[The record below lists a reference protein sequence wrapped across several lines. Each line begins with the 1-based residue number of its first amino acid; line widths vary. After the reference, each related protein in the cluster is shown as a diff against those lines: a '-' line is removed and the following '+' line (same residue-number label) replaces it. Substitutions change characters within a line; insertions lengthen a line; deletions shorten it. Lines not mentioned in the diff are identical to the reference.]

1 MPIVD
6 ASSFL
11 GQWPFR
17 PSWLSQPEALVAA
30 AREGDIAACLVA
42 PVAALMLDDPWATN
56 EALYRIA
63 ARWDELRPVAM
74 WNPSMPGHGRVLD
87 AAKDAAAAAV
97 KLAPSY
103 HHYALDPDAL
113 APALDA
119 LEGSGM
125 VACIQL
131 RVEDARQMRFQVP
144 DAAIDDALALAAARP
159 GIRWVICGA
168 RTAEVQSAAE
178 QAGQAGNVWLELS
191 NTDGLA
197 CIEHIAAKVRT
208 DRLLFAAH
216 MPFFYPEANLFKL
229 VEADLADDVR
239 EAFLTRNACEL
250 FGVCEAAR

>member
-6 ASSFL
+6 ASSSL

-131 RVEDARQMRFQVP
+131 RVED
-144 DAAIDDALALAAARP
+144 
-159 GIRWVICGA
+159 
-168 RTAEVQSAAE
+168 
-178 QAGQAGNVWLELS
+178 
-191 NTDGLA
+191 
-197 CIEHIAAKVRT
+197 IAAKVRT